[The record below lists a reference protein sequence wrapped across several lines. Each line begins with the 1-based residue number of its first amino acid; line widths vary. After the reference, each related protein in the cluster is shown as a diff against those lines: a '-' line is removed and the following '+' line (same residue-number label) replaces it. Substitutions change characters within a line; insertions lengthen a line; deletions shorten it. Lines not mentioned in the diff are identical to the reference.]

1 MSTRLLS
8 IAEHSVTA
16 IYFVLLYLTPESLR
30 NLRTV
35 AYVFATSSSVLRGLP
50 KIQTTR
56 MLKK

>member
-16 IYFVLLYLTPESLR
+16 VYFVLLYLTPESLR
-30 NLRTV
+30 NLRAA
-35 AYVFATSSSVLRGLP
+35 AYALLTSSSVLRGLP